1 MRSLLRCLPAAIGG
15 LLYARTAV
23 ADGPKGVFAHY
34 MAGTIFENHI
44 KQDVHDAAKM
54 GLDGFAVNIGDPLSE
69 ETRIMLNTMFDYAAS
84 NHPEFKMFIS
94 MDLWA
99 PKNLSDFDSILTD
112 FLGHAAYYRG
122 SDGYP
127 FVSTYGGGNFAQNDW
142 SAWRDRWA
150 RNIYFVPDFADL
162 MALQGSQGWWDEWGF
177 MIAGLFSW
185 ESTWPIRGQA
195 STLEV
200 ARVDAKPEWTE
211 EKDKAY
217 MIGLSM
223 LQYKNS
229 YGANIYRAGEE
240 NLPLRIQNIL
250 NMPEQPEFTQILTWN
265 DGPESHYMGNIWP
278 EQDNTTQMRVYAN
291 DASSHTGIQ
300 PLLASFTAAFKSGL
314 TADKMAPFGTN
325 ANATGALWFKPILA
339 DTSCPDE
346 DDGDLHNE
354 KPSGYEVAVDV
365 STWAVVV
372 GEGKDGWTV
381 QGYSGGETLGD
392 KVELVQGLNY
402 GNFSGMREGKQCVE
416 VRDKEGTLVAV
427 AKGGREVSKDCPDG
441 IYNLNPQVLE
451 LSENVGDGGC
461 VDEEDDGDD
470 DDDGKDDDDSWG
482 VRAVEVNGAVMLIA
496 LLASLVSVM
505 GTSVLC

>member
-1 MRSLLRCLPAAIGG
+1 
-15 LLYARTAV
+15 
-23 ADGPKGVFAHY
+23 
-34 MAGTIFENHI
+34 
-44 KQDVHDAAKM
+44 
-54 GLDGFAVNIGDPLSE
+54 
-69 ETRIMLNTMFDYAAS
+69 
-84 NHPEFKMFIS
+84 
-94 MDLWA
+94 
-99 PKNLSDFDSILTD
+99 
-112 FLGHAAYYRG
+112 
-122 SDGYP
+122 
-127 FVSTYGGGNFAQNDW
+127 
-142 SAWRDRWA
+142 
-150 RNIYFVPDFADL
+150 
-162 MALQGSQGWWDEWGF
+162 
-177 MIAGLFSW
+177 
-185 ESTWPIRGQA
+185 
-195 STLEV
+195 
-200 ARVDAKPEWTE
+200 
-211 EKDKAY
+211 
-217 MIGLSM
+217 
-223 LQYKNS
+223 
-229 YGANIYRAGEE
+229 
-240 NLPLRIQNIL
+240 
-250 NMPEQPEFTQILTWN
+250 
-265 DGPESHYMGNIWP
+265 MGNIWP

-314 TADKMAPFGTN
+314 TSDKMAPFGTN

-339 DTSCPDE
+339 DTSCADE

-372 GEGKDGWTV
+372 GEGSDGWTV
-381 QGYSGGETLGD
+381 QGYSGGETLGG

-416 VRDKEGTLVAV
+416 VRDKEGSLVAV

-461 VDEEDDGDD
+461 VDEEDDGDN

-482 VRAVEVNGAVMLIA
+482 VRAVEVNGAVVLAA